1 MAQEDLIP
9 TNRRTKE
16 EAKELGRKGGIAS
29 GKARRLKK
37 ETQAVAKAILNE
49 LVKTTDGNEVSVR
62 YAMLRSAAQKALKG
76 DIKSI
81 DLLVRL
87 ADEMPKPQA
96 ELTIKS
102 DKYDTMTD
110 EELIKEN
117 KRITSIIENL

>member
-1 MAQEDLIP
+1 MAKEDLIP

-110 EELIKEN
+110 EELIEEN
-117 KRITSIIENL
+117 KRITNIIENL

>member
-110 EELIKEN
+110 EELIEEN

>member
-1 MAQEDLIP
+1 MAKEDLIP
-9 TNRRTKE
+9 TNRRTKD

-87 ADEMPKPQA
+87 ADEMPKPQT

-102 DKYDTMTD
+102 DKYDNMTD
-110 EELIKEN
+110 EELIEEN
-117 KRITSIIENL
+117 KRITNIIDNL

>member
-1 MAQEDLIP
+1 MAKEDLIP

-29 GKARRLKK
+29 GKARRQKR

-49 LVKTTDGNEVSVR
+49 LVKTTDGGEVSVR

-110 EELIKEN
+110 EELIEEN

>member
-1 MAQEDLIP
+1 MAKEDLIP
-9 TNRRTKE
+9 TNRRTKD

-102 DKYDTMTD
+102 DKYDNMTD
-110 EELIKEN
+110 EELIEEN
-117 KRITSIIENL
+117 KRITNIIDNL

>member
-49 LVKTTDGNEVSVR
+49 IVKTTDGNEVSVR

-81 DLLVRL
+81 DLLVKL
-87 ADEMPKPQA
+87 ADEMPKTQA

-102 DKYDTMTD
+102 DKYDSMTD
-110 EELIKEN
+110 EELIEEN
-117 KRITSIIENL
+117 KRITNIIENL